1 MTQKENS
8 HIFKGRQIERTQFLN
23 FVKENK
29 KGYFCILGHPGIGKS
44 ALMAEF
50 IQDVKLEN
58 ELSNVAI
65 IASWIRRGTA
75 QAQIEYF
82 LNNLIKRT
90 DDLFPQA
97 KEIKAEGKTF
107 LDLQQQLFSKWWL
120 WSEQKGDTKLLIFI
134 DGLDEGAEN
143 NLVTYLPR
151 QLFEN
156 IIFVYSSRP
165 GVDAQ
170 IEELWPSLPEENLV
184 KIELGGLTENN
195 IREILDEVAQRYKLK
210 VEDSWLRN
218 VVIASQG
225 NPLYLKLMCDSIE
238 KGVIKINESNIL
250 PNELNDYYKTILQRF
265 AKNTHG
271 EGLLRSMYSL
281 AAAKDFLTLKHLG
294 LINNLDDEALQHIG
308 VLVKEFCYESILA
321 EGVIGYQLFHESL
334 REYLVKWETA
344 NVDEANTQIIHFCS
358 TWKEQTGKWEQ
369 RYALE
374 YYVRH
379 LSESSQKEHQTDLL
393 NLFQNKDY
401 TDTQKK
407 VLRHFDATK
416 QLYQRILEKSI
427 EINDNHLQLEAAL
440 HLVDLKNEEAAEAPH
455 VLTLVANNEIELAL
469 KRIESFAGEDKEG
482 LKRKFKIYMLC
493 LMELTLLDSK
503 NKSFQKE
510 AIEKLLNHLDEQL
523 PVDTEFLNW
532 DDFFPINLVFKM
544 AGEWAALG
552 LDYKIVFK
560 RGFFYERNVEVILER
575 EAPYSDSELKVLANY
590 SSPEFFRRHLIKQMK
605 FEEALELARSLNNE
619 SDIFIALT
627 NKSTE
632 LGKHGKK
639 EKALAVIQEA
649 LTYIRSMSSDY
660 QKKSAIEG
668 IFTSLEHLESLE
680 KALELARTL
689 NNEFEMSIALL
700 TIGRYVAT
708 NIVVGKELSILNEA
722 SECARRISEEWQK
735 NIAFKDIGIEFAKH
749 GRVNEA
755 LDIARTINDLST
767 KSNILQVVAS
777 ELAKQG
783 RTSEAS
789 SLLQEALNAISLL
802 IDNEH
807 SRQNQEQNETE
818 ENNWVDYESFDEE
831 DDFDFE
837 EEIVYNEERL
847 DYLKTVLGEDYDE
860 KDITSELENLLE
872 KIYSQMVKLG
882 KGEEVYKFILG
893 VGHLMYKI
901 RALLYLSTEENN
913 VNKENGSVIFNGF
926 YRDINEISKSLNSD
940 DQHYVKKITTLALIE
955 QDRLEM
961 AKDQM
966 NETLNKTISDERGN
980 DVTWW
985 CFDDFIPALE
995 KKGKLELATD
1005 WVKSIDEDW
1014 IRNKFLDEIS
1024 LKLMR
1029 LGKIN
1034 EAIAAARE
1042 GERGSALAA
1051 ISSELFIL
1059 NLVEETRQTMQEA
1072 RELSLSIADNHWSK
1086 SEIIKAICSELSY
1099 QSKWQDMIEVM
1110 LKSITSGSIIM
1121 DKDDRDNVL
1130 TDISIELAKQRNLKE
1145 AFTLTSEIGKEWK
1158 KNKALT
1164 EISIELAKQ
1173 GKVEEVTECVRGINN
1188 DRDKSDALSGI
1199 IIEFTKQNR
1208 LEDAFK
1214 CVHSINDKIVNSA
1227 LKQICSGL
1235 IKLNQF
1241 DIAIQSARIMKNGMD
1256 KFDTLLEISIE
1267 MASHGYTI
1275 KKYEKQLN
1283 LFESTPHTIIDSRSI
1298 LNEALKCSREINSCE
1313 AMLSIAAEL
1322 ANQGHKEDVEPVLHE
1337 ALACIREM
1345 DNNYWKAVLLKD
1357 ISNSLFTQDK
1367 IEIAATTLDEA
1378 LMLMQ
1383 NNNLNFSLYSRYEGL
1398 SDISC
1403 ELIEQGQIKKA
1414 KKLLRDILSEV
1425 RLDANSKL
1433 NLSKDDL
1440 EEKLFGLEKIT
1451 PQLIKLSMI
1460 KEAFSV
1466 AINPEWFWFNPL
1478 NEIFN
1483 ELIKQNKVEEAF
1495 KICEIQKD
1503 ITIKTDLQRRI
1514 SIGLAKLCKFEEA
1527 LAYAQ
1532 DISDL
1537 NEKDKTLKEIS
1548 IEMAKQ
1554 GKLEEAIECSDGIS
1568 DERDKSS
1575 ALKGISTEMA
1585 EQGKL
1590 EEAIECSDGI
1600 SDERDKSRALEVIS
1614 TEMAKQGNAE
1624 EAFEIAR
1631 NIWNES
1637 DKNDALHQIALELI
1651 NQRNFILMEKV
1662 GSTISNLS
1670 ERRELW
1676 QKIATE
1682 LLKESSSQFFLQ
1694 TTLQFQF
1701 EEVRNIFLKELIGD
1715 INILKTDQLFMQDC
1729 LQYIVHDSECIE
1741 KLLTKY
1747 AIRTMFLTDVSD
1759 EQVYRLNKSLGIQ
1772 WAVDIYNKLN

>member
-50 IQDVKLEN
+50 IKDVKLEN

-165 GVDAQ
+165 GSDAR
-170 IEELWPSLPEENLV
+170 IEELWPSLPVENLV

-195 IREILDEVAQRYKLK
+195 VREILDEVAQTYKLK
-210 VEDSWLRN
+210 VEDSWLRI

-265 AKNTHG
+265 SNDTHG
-271 EGLLRSMYSL
+271 EDLLRSIYSL

-294 LINNLDDEALQHIG
+294 LINKLDDEALQQIG
-308 VLVKEFCYESILA
+308 VLVKEFCYESVLA

-334 REYLVKWETA
+334 REYLVKLETA

-374 YYVRH
+374 YYVQH
-379 LSESSQKEHQTDLL
+379 LSESSQKEHQEVLL
-393 NLFQNKDY
+393 SLFQNKDY

-416 QLYQRILEKSI
+416 QLYQRSLKKSI
-427 EINDNHLQLEAAL
+427 ELNDNHLQLDAAM
-440 HLVDLKNEEAAEAPH
+440 HLVDLKSEEAAEAPH

-469 KRIESFAGEDKEG
+469 KRIESFADNDKEG
-482 LKRKFKIYMLC
+482 VKRKFKLYMLC

-510 AIEKLLNHLDEQL
+510 VIEKLLNHLDEQL

-560 RGFFYERNVEVILER
+560 RGSFNKREEDECLER

-590 SSPEFFRRHLIKQMK
+590 FCPEFFRRHLIKQMR
-605 FEEALELARSLNNE
+605 FEEALELARNLNNE
-619 SDIFIALT
+619 SDICIALT
-627 NKSTE
+627 DISIE
-632 LGKHGKK
+632 LGKQGEK

-649 LTYIRSMSSDY
+649 HTYIMSISSDF

-668 IFTSLEHLESLE
+668 IFTSLGYLGRIE
-680 KALELARTL
+680 KAVELARTL
-689 NNEFEMSIALL
+689 KNEYDMSIALL

-708 NIVVGKELSILNEA
+708 NIEAGKELSILNEA

-847 DYLKTVLGEDYDE
+847 DYFKTVLGEDYDE
-860 KDITSELENLLE
+860 KDIPYELEENLLE

-893 VGHLMYKI
+893 VGDLMYKI

-913 VNKENGSVIFNGF
+913 VNEENGSVVFNGF
-926 YRDINEISKSLNSD
+926 YRDINEINKSLNSD

-1059 NLVEETRQTMQEA
+1059 NLVEETKQTMQEA

-1099 QSKWQDMIEVM
+1099 QSKWQDIIEVM

-1121 DKDDRDNVL
+1121 DKDDRDNFL

-1208 LEDAFK
+1208 FEDAFK
-1214 CVHSINDKIVNSA
+1214 CVQSINDKIVDSA

-1235 IKLNQF
+1235 IKLKQF
-1241 DIAIQSARIMKNGMD
+1241 DIAIQSAKMMANG
-1256 KFDTLLEISIE
+1256 KGKCDTLLEISIE
-1267 MASHGYTI
+1267 MAKQGHTI

-1298 LNEALKCSREINSCE
+1298 LNEALKCSREINSSR
-1313 AMLSIAAEL
+1313 AILSVANEL
-1322 ANQGHKEDVEPVLHE
+1322 VVQEFLGEGEQVLHE
-1337 ALACIREM
+1337 ALAYTREM
-1345 DNNYWKAVLLKD
+1345 DNDYWKADLLKD
-1357 ISNSLFTQDK
+1357 ISHALFIQGK

-1383 NNNLNFSLYSRYEGL
+1383 NIDWNNKLYSRWVRL

-1425 RLDANSKL
+1425 RLDANSKI
-1433 NLSKDDL
+1433 NLSKDEL
-1440 EEKLFGLEKIT
+1440 EDKLFGLEKIT

-1466 AINPEWFWFNPL
+1466 AINPEWFWFDPL
-1478 NEIFN
+1478 KEIFN

-1495 KICEIQKD
+1495 KICEFQTD
-1503 ITIKTDLQRRI
+1503 NTIKTDLQRRI

-1568 DERDKSS
+1568 DERDKS
-1575 ALKGISTEMA
+1575 
-1585 EQGKL
+1585 
-1590 EEAIECSDGI
+1590 
-1600 SDERDKSRALEVIS
+1600 RALEVIS

-1631 NIWNES
+1631 NIWDES

-1715 INILKTDQLFMQDC
+1715 INILKVDQLFMQDC
-1729 LQYIVHDSECIE
+1729 LQYIVHDSESIE